1 MKYDDLISGLN
12 EKSPEMVKLVK
23 KLDTTLL
30 HHIYVYD
37 QPLCMDLELTPMPS
51 YLVRDTPVV
60 SRQLED
66 MVVHGD
72 KIFIPCLLG
81 VSQEKYRTDFA
92 TKWTKEDSEGLYVE
106 LSVATYKQAAFTY
119 IDVALLHDSLNELGV
134 ETIDDIKRIVNNHP
148 NRQDELRDIIRNE
161 ALVEIRKNEFTRLLD
176 RYRKRY
182 PSKINKKVYN
192 LLKTEIKMGHVQF
205 PFYEMVS
212 HSEARKKLIDMVNRV
227 SKKVSDRIDFAIPR
241 HFDIIV
247 ENLGDGQ
254 KQVYVQSKPAE
265 YIDFSNTNTI
275 KKYVESR
282 LRN

>member
-51 YLVRDTPVV
+51 YLVRNTPVV

-106 LSVATYKQAAFTY
+106 LGVATYKQAAFTY

-134 ETIDDIKRIVNNHP
+134 ETIDDIKKIIDNSP
-148 NRQDELRDIIRNE
+148 TRQDELRDIIRNE
-161 ALVEIRKNEFTRLLD
+161 ALIEIRKNEFTRLLD

-182 PSKINKKVYN
+182 PSKINKEIYK
-192 LLKTEIKMGHVQF
+192 LLKTEIKMGHTQY

-212 HSEARKKLIDMVNRV
+212 HSEARKKLIEMVNRV
-227 SKKVSDRIDFAIPR
+227 SKKVCDRIDLAIPR

-247 ENLGDGQ
+247 ENLDNGQ
-254 KQVYVQSKPAE
+254 KQVYVQTRPAE
-265 YIDFSNTNTI
+265 YIDFNNTNTI
-275 KKYVESR
+275 KKYVKSR